1 MYSLFGFGQFQTKVR
16 MKEKCSGVHTK
27 LGWLHIPARRHSLMI
42 HCTWCEAILM
52 SHDSKRRPAST
63 CCCYR
68 MDGISSVV
76 DRDYQS
82 HGRSWHL
89 RHGCPGENFYD
100 NFMSFGP
107 FALNVED
114 RGEETRKFVILQFI
128 LGLISFWPPISFHAR
143 MWDNSLTY
151 SRLEN
156 YFIGRVARDHPA
168 LYTIRSAHRQQL
180 IML

>member
-1 MYSLFGFGQFQTKVR
+1 MYSLFGFVDSSKSKLERRRNFQVY
-16 MKEKCSGVHTK
+16 E
-27 LGWLHIPARRHSLMI
+27 GWILHIPAPRHSLMI
-42 HCTWCEAILM
+42 HCTWCEAVLM
-52 SHDSKRRPAST
+52 SHDSKQRPAPS

-89 RHGCPGENFYD
+89 RHGFYN
-100 NFMSFGP
+100 NFMSFDP
-107 FALNVED
+107 FAINVED
-114 RGEETRKFVILQFI
+114 RGKETRKFAILQFI

-151 SRLEN
+151 SRLKN

>member
-1 MYSLFGFGQFQTKVR
+1 MIP
-16 MKEKCSGVHTK
+16 SGARPLPAAAK
-27 LGWLHIPARRHSLMI
+27 GWMGSARWWTEITRV
-42 HCTWCEAILM
+42 TGGP
-52 SHDSKRRPAST
+52 DT
-63 CCCYR
+63 CA
-68 MDGISSVV
+68 MVA
-76 DRDYQS
+76 Q
-82 HGRSWHL
+82 
-89 RHGCPGENFYD
+89 PGDTFYD

-107 FALNVED
+107 FALNIED
-114 RGEETRKFVILQFI
+114 RGEETRKFAILQFI

-180 IML
+180 IIL